1 MYALDQGASS
11 NSHSLSQKTH
21 SSQDD
26 AFLVALAK
34 SGHQPAFIEL
44 VDRHSRA
51 ILRTA
56 LRITKNQE
64 DAEDVVQDAFTSAY
78 THLQNFDGRSQ
89 FSTWLTRIAINA
101 SLMVLRKRRNRS
113 EVSTHSQSDDSAV
126 SLLHLAETGPGP
138 ELHCIRKQRS
148 THLHEAIS
156 RLRPNLRKVIEIQ
169 LAFECSVESVADHV
183 GLSVPATKSRLMR
196 ARKNLH
202 LSMAR
207 KHQI

>member
-1 MYALDQGASS
+1 MYALDQGISS
-11 NSHSLSQKTH
+11 SAHTIPSQAVPVR
-21 SSQDD
+21 DD

-34 SGHQPAFIEL
+34 SGHQQAFIEL

-64 DAEDVVQDAFTSAY
+64 DAEDVVQDAFTNAY
-78 THLQNFDGRSQ
+78 IHLQNFDGRSQ

-113 EVSTHSQSDDSAV
+113 EVSTQLQGEESMVNIAE
-126 SLLHLAETGPGP
+126 LAEKGPGP
-138 ELHCIRKQRS
+138 ELYCIRKQRS
-148 THLHEAIS
+148 TQLHDAIS

-169 LAFECSVESVADHV
+169 LAFECSVENVADHI

-196 ARKNLH
+196 ARKSLH
-202 LSMAR
+202 LTMAR
-207 KHQI
+207 RRQI